1 MKKLVSGYVV
11 RINKYKENDAIIS
24 ILTKDGIESFKARA
38 LFKPNNK
45 NAHALNL
52 YSYGEY
58 NINYKQEG
66 GNETLISASL
76 LSFVDKMYVSLDYA
90 LLFGVMGEIA
100 NKYDGFFEVFDYL
113 FKNINDIDVYVA
125 IIYCLKYILEK
136 EGTLPIGDKCVKCNG
151 KDNIETLSFIEGGFL
166 CHSCNDTG
174 VTIDSRILHDY
185 HVIYKMQLEHLKHVH
200 IDEKRAIY
208 FIDQFYEYIE
218 SSLGIKLVSKNVFQ
232 ALK

>member
-1 MKKLVSGYVV
+1 MKKLVTGYVV
-11 RINKYKENDAIIS
+11 RISKYKENDAIIS
-24 ILTKDGIESFKARA
+24 VLTKKGIESFKARA
-38 LFKPNNK
+38 MYKPNNK

-58 NINYKQEG
+58 NINYKIEG
-66 GNETLISASL
+66 GNGTLISASL

-100 NKYDGFFEVFDYL
+100 NKYDGFFDVFDYI
-113 FKNINDIDVYVA
+113 FKNIDSIDVYVA

-136 EGTLPIGDKCVKCNG
+136 EGTLPIGDKCVKCG
-151 KDNIETLSFIEGGFL
+151 TKENIENLSFIEGGFI
-166 CHSCNDTG
+166 CHSCNETNI
-174 VTIDSRILHDY
+174 TIDSKILHDY
-185 HVIYKMQLEHLKHVH
+185 HVIYKMQLEHLKNVK
-200 IDEKRAIY
+200 IEEKRAIY
-208 FIDQFYEYIE
+208 FIDLFYEYIE